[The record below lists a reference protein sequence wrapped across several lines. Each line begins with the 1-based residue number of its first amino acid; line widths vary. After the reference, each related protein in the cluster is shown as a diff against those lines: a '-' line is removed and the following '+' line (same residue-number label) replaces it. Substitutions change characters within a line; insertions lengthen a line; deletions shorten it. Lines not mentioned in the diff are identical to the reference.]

1 MYNQGLD
8 MSPDDIMA
16 TRPNRIGKGRT
27 DSTGLKRTQ
36 GGQSIETGI
45 PELSKFDR
53 ARCMCLL
60 MRNVDNMKT
69 FLDVPDDME
78 LDY

>member
-27 DSTGLKRTQ
+27 YSTGLKRTQ
-36 GGQSIETGI
+36 GGQSIETVEFI
-45 PELSKFDR
+45 QNAIEYSNDQLK
-53 ARCMCLL
+53 AIA
-60 MRNVDNMKT
+60 
-69 FLDVPDDME
+69 
-78 LDY
+78 